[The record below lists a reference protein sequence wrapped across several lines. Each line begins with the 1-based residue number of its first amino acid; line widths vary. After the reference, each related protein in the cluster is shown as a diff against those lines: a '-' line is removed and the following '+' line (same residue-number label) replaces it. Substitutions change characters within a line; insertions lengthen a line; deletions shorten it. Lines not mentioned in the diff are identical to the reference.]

1 MARKQPHFQRPILM
15 GGLGLSAT
23 LWLVDTLQFQ
33 LFDGSTLLAALA
45 LGSGVWWSRK
55 LWPKAAEPFAPVPPP
70 PTDRAAVEASLGAVG
85 QMLDQL
91 ATELAAADL
100 PLDSVPPLRHALAA
114 LTADLDRTA
123 LTVALV
129 GEPYSGKTTLQ
140 QALQGENPAWAER
153 LTWVELALPTASGN
167 PEDGNPEG
175 GNANHEQ
182 PGSEGSPTDPAWDGV
197 LLVTSGDLTAT
208 AWAYLERLVAQGQGV
223 GVVFSQ
229 CDRPSPAAAA
239 QILGRLRDRCA
250 TLGARVPVVAA
261 AAAPQPLTVRQVQ
274 ADGSIQERQTPQP
287 PQLAELQQII
297 EQRVLAQAPQR
308 VFATVQRQSDALR
321 RQGQQALNQVRRQR
335 ALPLIEQLQWVAAA
349 AAFANPVATLD
360 LLATVAISGQLMVDL
375 AGVYGFSLSLAD
387 GQAAASAL
395 AGLVVKLGL
404 VEVASQALAL
414 VLKSHGATYLAGGLL
429 QGISAAYLTRM
440 VGLSLADHFEA
451 AALAGRSTRDLSWD
465 AVAQGL
471 QARLGQMGQ
480 GEFLQTLVRQ
490 GMQRLRPEVAS
501 ALEPS

>member
-1 MARKQPHFQRPILM
+1 MALKQHRFQRPILI

-45 LGSGVWWSRK
+45 LGSGVWWGRK
-55 LWPKAAEPFAPVPPP
+55 LWPTTAEPTSPGPTP
-70 PTDRAAVEASLGAVG
+70 PTDRAAVEASLTAVG
-85 QMLDQL
+85 QLLDQL

-100 PLDSVPPLRHALAA
+100 PPDPVPALRHTLAA
-114 LTADLDRTA
+114 LTAELDRPT
-123 LTVALV
+123 LTLALV
-129 GEPYSGKTTLQ
+129 GEPYGGKTTLQ
-140 QALQGENPAWAER
+140 QALQADNPTWADR
-153 LTWVELALPTASGN
+153 LTWVEMALPTGSGETTTGETGG
-167 PEDGNPEG
+167 EDTG
-175 GNANHEQ
+175 
-182 PGSEGSPTDPAWDGV
+182 TDPAWDGV
-197 LLVTSGDLTAT
+197 LLITPGDLTAT
-208 AWAYLERLVAQGQGV
+208 TWAYLQRLVDLDQGV

-229 CDRPSPAAAA
+229 CDRPSPAAAS
-239 QILGRLRDRCA
+239 QILARLRDRCA
-250 TLGARVPVVAA
+250 PLGEGMPVVAA
-261 AAAPQPLTVRQVQ
+261 AADPQSLTVRQVQ
-274 ADGSIQERQTPQP
+274 ADGSIQEQQTPQP
-287 PQLAELQQII
+287 PQLTDLQQMI
-297 EQRVLAQAPQR
+297 EQQMLAQASQRVLT
-308 VFATVQRQSDALR
+308 TVQRQSNTLR
-321 RQGQQALNQVRRQR
+321 RQGQQSLNQVRRQR

-360 LLATVAISGQLMVDL
+360 LLATVAISGQLIVDL

-414 VLKSHGATYLAGGLL
+414 VLKSHGATYLAGGVI

-451 AALAGRSTRDLSWD
+451 AALAGRGTSTLSWE

-471 QARLGQMGQ
+471 QSRLGQMGQ

-490 GMQRLRPEVAS
+490 GIQRLRPEVNPAPDP
-501 ALEPS
+501 A